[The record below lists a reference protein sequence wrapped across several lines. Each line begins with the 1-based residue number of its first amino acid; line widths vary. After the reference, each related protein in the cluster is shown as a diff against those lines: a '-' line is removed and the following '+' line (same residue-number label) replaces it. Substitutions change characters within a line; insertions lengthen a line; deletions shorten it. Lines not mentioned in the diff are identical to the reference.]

1 MEDLMTVYPRTA
13 VGVVE
18 PLRTI
23 STSNTGGL
31 AVDTLNNEIFIT
43 RGVSIDV
50 YARTANA
57 TDAPLRTIS
66 ASLGDSA
73 DDIAVDIL
81 HNEVF
86 VMGGR
91 ISVYMRTA
99 NGEVQPS
106 RTISGVASGLNSFG
120 HIILL

>member
-1 MEDLMTVYPRTA
+1 
-13 VGVVE
+13 
-18 PLRTI
+18 
-23 STSNTGGL
+23 L

-50 YARTANA
+50 YARTADA

-73 DDIAVDIL
+73 DDIAVDVL
-81 HNEVF
+81 HNELF

-106 RTISGVASGLNSFG
+106 RTISGVASGLNSLG